1 MIGGVWDQFL
11 ERAWTQ
17 GTPEDAYPFAL
28 PAVRALAAEG
38 LAFHPKVTYLVGDN
52 GSGKSTLLEA
62 LAVALGFNAEGGTR
76 NFTFATRPSHSDLHE
91 YLRVARR
98 RPIRHG
104 FFFRAESFYNVA
116 SEIDALD
123 AAEFYGGRSLHERSH
138 GEAFLE
144 LARAR
149 FGVPGVYLLD
159 EPEAALSP
167 ARQLT
172 ALSIMHRSIADGS
185 QFVIAT
191 HSPILLAYPD
201 AWIYA
206 LDEAGLHQIAYDEAD
221 PVHLTRTFL
230 ADPARMLR
238 YLLDDDA

>member
-1 MIGGVWDQFL
+1 MLDQYL
-11 ERAWTQ
+11 ERAWTE
-17 GTPEDAYPFAL
+17 GAPEAQYPFDL
-28 PAVRALAAEG
+28 PAVRALATGG
-38 LAFHPKVTYLVGDN
+38 LAFHPKVTYLVGEN

-76 NFTFATRPSHSDLHE
+76 NFDFATRESHSGLHE
-91 YLRVARR
+91 YLRVARP
-98 RPIRHG
+98 RPIHHG

-116 SEIDALD
+116 TEIDSRDL
-123 AAEFYGGRSLHERSH
+123 AEFYGGRSLHERSH

-167 ARQLT
+167 ARQLNI
-172 ALSIMHRSIADGS
+172 LSIMDQAIADGA

-191 HSPILLAYPD
+191 HSPILLAYRD
-201 AWIYA
+201 AWIYT
-206 LDEAGLHQIAYDEAD
+206 LDATGPRRTTYDQAE
-221 PVHLTRTFL
+221 PVQLTRTFL
-230 ADPARMLR
+230 ADPARVLH
-238 YLLDDDA
+238 YLLEDD